1 MSRLVERFKSYIAI
15 DTMSNPKSQT
25 VPSSPNQMILAKQ
38 LYEELKELGLKARM
52 DDKGYVYGEL
62 PANSDK
68 PFHSIGFVAHMDTS
82 PALDGACTNPQIVEY
97 KGGDIKL
104 NEEFSIKVSEF
115 PYLETLVG
123 KTIITTDGTTLL
135 GADNKAGIAEILD
148 AVEYLLNNPEIQ
160 HGKVLIGFTP
170 DEEIGRGADYFD
182 VENFGADF
190 AYTVDGGPVGELEY
204 ENFNAASAVVKIQ
217 GKSVHPGTAKN
228 TMINSISV
236 AMELD
241 SLLPKEQRP
250 EYTEG
255 YEGFFMLNELEGTID
270 FTSMD
275 YIIRDH
281 DMEKF
286 EFKKELMEKAVNYLN
301 QKYSGIIDLEIKD
314 SYYNMK
320 EKILPRM
327 EIIELAEESMKRLG
341 ITPLIKPI
349 RGGTDGSRLSYMGL
363 PCPNIFTGGANFH
376 GRFEM
381 IPIED
386 MELAS
391 RLIVEII
398 TNAHKQK

>member
-148 AVEYLLNNPEIQ
+148 AVEYLVNNPEIQ

-398 TNAHKQK
+398 TNAYKQK

>member
-38 LYEELKELGLKARM
+38 LYEELKELGLKTRM

-148 AVEYLLNNPEIQ
+148 AVEYLVNNPEIQ

-341 ITPLIKPI
+341 VTPLIKPI

>member
-148 AVEYLLNNPEIQ
+148 AVEYLVNNPEIQ

-327 EIIELAEESMKRLG
+327 EIIALAEESMKRLG

>member
-38 LYEELKELGLKARM
+38 LYEELKELGLKTRM

-391 RLIVEII
+391 RLIVDII
-398 TNAHKQK
+398 AHAHK

>member
-148 AVEYLLNNPEIQ
+148 AVEYLVNNPEIQ

>member
-1 MSRLVERFKSYIAI
+1 MSRLVERFKTYIAI

-97 KGGDIKL
+97 KGEDIKL

-148 AVEYLLNNPEIQ
+148 AVEYLVNNPEIQ

-327 EIIELAEESMKRLG
+327 EIIELAEASMKRLG